1 MPCIAVKA
9 DGHPCNKAVREG
21 EFRCGRHIAARN
33 KRGPNATEVAEFSY
47 TFKKDLKDLQDQ
59 YDEDIVIIR
68 EEFRDNVNEQQA
80 QLNLCHQNYVLR
92 RRDIK
97 RNRKRVLNQIQNEQ
111 ADAIRRNGGVDPD
124 AEANARRRTAQ
135 FQREENRR
143 ARRRQLAARLEDQI
157 RGGGPGEAVRLGADR
172 ERRRQAVLAAGANP
186 PAGGDVEWPRLRNI
200 LARGDNLMNQVAAH
214 LLRQPHGAALGPV
227 PPLIPARQAGEL
239 EQFAQD
245 RQKVHTTHAVNQTKE
260 IVARI
265 LKIPVPPEYRW
276 NMDECSKTPGEI
288 ILECKVSPTAT
299 WQMMAKYCQADNV
312 YEMGKGIYG
321 RVLDCV
327 WQYIKGSEHKED
339 LCKILKTEMQD
350 NIGMCA
356 QGNLSRLANIVAG
369 YMEGVGAQ
377 ESLAEIL
384 GRLLPPLMEIVDEGE
399 RLDKAKKIMDDYHVP
414 VDDRPQWL
422 EALA

>member
-1 MPCIAVKA
+1 MPCVAVKT

-21 EFRCGRHIAARN
+21 EFRCGLHIAARN
-33 KRGPNATEVAEFSY
+33 KRGPNATHIAEVNY
-47 TFKKDLKDLQDQ
+47 TFKKDLKDLQVR
-59 YDEDIVIIR
+59 YGTDILRIR
-68 EEFRDNVNEQQA
+68 EEFRDNEAGRQA
-80 QLNLCHQNYVLR
+80 QFLMIDTTYNQTRLA
-92 RRDIK
+92 IK
-97 RNRKRVLNQIQNEQ
+97 RQRRQVLNEIQNEQ
-111 ADAIRRNGGVDPD
+111 ADAIRQNGGVDPD
-124 AEANARRRTAQ
+124 AEANARRAAAQ
-135 FQREENRR
+135 FQRQENWR
-143 ARRRQLAARLEDQI
+143 ARGWQGAPRQE
-157 RGGGPGEAVRLGADR
+157 LGAD
-172 ERRRQAVLAAGANP
+172 GANL
-186 PAGGDVEWPRLRNI
+186 PAGVMDEDRQRVLNL
-200 LARGDNLMNQVAAH
+200 LARGDNLINQVNRALGPAPP
-214 LLRQPHGAALGPV
+214 LARGNNLRNQLNGALGPV
-227 PPLIPARQAGEL
+227 PPLIPAVQVGEL
-239 EQFAQD
+239 GGFAQD
-245 RQKVHTTHAVNQTKE
+245 RQNVHTTHAVNQTKE

-276 NMDECSKTPGEI
+276 NMNECSRTPGEI

-312 YEMGKGIYG
+312 YELGKGIYG

-369 YMEGVGAQ
+369 YMEGVGPQ
-377 ESLAEIL
+377 ESVAEIM
-384 GRLLPPLMEIVDEGE
+384 GRLLPPLMEIEDEGE

>member
-1 MPCIAVKA
+1 MPCEAVKA

-21 EFRCGRHIAARN
+21 EFRCGLHIAARN
-33 KRGPNATEVAEFSY
+33 KRGPNATEIAEASY
-47 TFKKDLKDLQDQ
+47 TFKKDLKDLQDR
-59 YDEDIVIIR
+59 YGADIVIIR

-80 QLNLCHQNYVLR
+80 QLNLCHQNYVLG

-143 ARRRQLAARLEDQI
+143 ARQRQLAARQLPARQE
-157 RGGGPGEAVRLGADR
+157 LG
-172 ERRRQAVLAAGANP
+172 AAGANP
-186 PAGGDVEWPRLRNI
+186 PAGGDVEWPLLRNI

-227 PPLIPARQAGEL
+227 PPLVPAVQVGALQA
-239 EQFAQD
+239 FAQD
-245 RQKVHTTHAVNQTKE
+245 RQNVHTTQAVKQTKE

-276 NMDECSKTPGEI
+276 NMNECSKTPGEI
-288 ILECKVSPTAT
+288 ILDCKVSPTAT

-312 YEMGKGIYG
+312 YELGKGIYG

-339 LCKILKTEMQD
+339 LCKILKTEMED

-356 QGNLSRLANIVAG
+356 QGNLSRLANILSG
-369 YMEGVGAQ
+369 YMEGVGPQ
-377 ESLAEIL
+377 ESVAEIL
-384 GRLLPPLMEIVDEGE
+384 GRLLPPLMQIEDEGE
-399 RLDKAKKIMDDYHVP
+399 RLDKAKKIMDEYGVLTT
-414 VDDRPQWL
+414 DRAAWL
-422 EALA
+422 RELA